1 VPDELDAKGWSAS
14 REARTGGVHSGHPD
28 MPQIACAAAIRTCRD
43 PIGHADVRTLNGGA
57 AWSGTHSVLQ
67 LSPSTGRG
75 DSLPHVNDIPWS
87 EGRWTHDP
95 AHVEVVGDG
104 LVVTARA
111 GSDAWRTTAYGF
123 IHDSEH
129 ALLTAHEQDTAF
141 EVSFEL
147 DFSNQFDQAG
157 IFLRIE
163 PATWIKAGVELS
175 DGVESLGAV
184 VTRGESDWSLSP
196 VPSWAGHRVTVRA
209 SRAGNAVTIRA
220 RIDSEPWQLVRV
232 APLDASAVVHS
243 GPYCCAPSSEGLTV
257 HFTSWRRTGADEVLH
272 PEG

>member
-1 VPDELDAKGWSAS
+1 
-14 REARTGGVHSGHPD
+14 
-28 MPQIACAAAIRTCRD
+28 
-43 PIGHADVRTLNGGA
+43 
-57 AWSGTHSVLQ
+57 VLQ
-67 LSPSTGRG
+67 VTPSTGWE
-75 DSLPHVNDIPWS
+75 DSLPQVNDIPWS

-95 AHVEVVGDG
+95 AHVEIVGDG

-129 ALLTAHEQDTAF
+129 ALLTAQEQDTAF

-163 PATWIKAGVELS
+163 PGTWIKAGVELS

-196 VPSWAGHRVTVRA
+196 VPSWAGRRVTVRA

-243 GPYCCAPSSEGLTV
+243 GPYCCAPSSEALTV
-257 HFTSWRRTGADEVLH
+257 HFTSWRRTGAEEVLH